1 MLCRLRVTSVTMRYT
16 AAELSLG
23 VDCQSRSRKGSCPTD
38 KAIWLLFGSRN
49 FISAKVFSSPGYK
62 IFAGGFFCWWLK
74 KAAFWFFPPTRR
86 ACWAFWFLMK
96 KQRWA
101 SEIVTIVAVHE
112 DDGNGD
118 DYGDDWSRGWP
129 NNTKQNSWQR
139 IDRLTLTVWLCTVLL
154 CARCGTYG
162 EYNSSL
168 TLAYLDWS
176 LGSSGLRC
184 ILVPFSS
191 LLWSHRSAAVPWCC
205 SNDLL
210 SSSRVRNSKDTK
222 SNIIGYLFCLAPVD
236 QSQVWGM
243 LSKMFKKWRGC

>member
-1 MLCRLRVTSVTMRYT
+1 M
-16 AAELSLG
+16 
-23 VDCQSRSRKGSCPTD
+23 
-38 KAIWLLFGSRN
+38 
-49 FISAKVFSSPGYK
+49 
-62 IFAGGFFCWWLK
+62 
-74 KAAFWFFPPTRR
+74 
-86 ACWAFWFLMK
+86 
-96 KQRWA
+96 
-101 SEIVTIVAVHE
+101 VTIVAVHE

-118 DYGDDWSRGWP
+118 DYSGLLVEDDQTT
-129 NNTKQNSWQR
+129 TKQNSSWQR

-205 SNDLL
+205 SNGLL
-210 SSSRVRNSKDTK
+210 FLFFKGQKYKRHKKQYNWVSLLPGSS
-222 SNIIGYLFCLAPVD
+222 
-236 QSQVWGM
+236 
-243 LSKMFKKWRGC
+243 